1 MNIINL
7 SGVKKKYYS
16 LIIFADWIT
25 MAMDHVIVSHRKQ
38 KYDVIP
44 DFGLNRN
51 QVSLFVVDHVGLQV
65 TGCLQRLF
73 VMGKEI
79 FMKLIGKKWV
89 VMVLTLICCLVSVG
103 AWASDVKPKNGERE
117 DTPMKQTIV
126 LNDRSWDSIQ
136 VHNRIAG
143 FILEHGYG
151 YSVEY
156 MFANSMAS
164 LTGLG
169 KGDIDV
175 LMEMWIQ
182 TNIDG
187 YTKLTESGKIVDLGP
202 NFVNAPSG
210 WYIPTYMV
218 KGDPKRGIK
227 PVAPDLKTVKDLAR
241 YWELF
246 KDPEVPGKGRF
257 YNNPSSWA
265 LTYGI
270 NETKIHTY
278 GLAPYY
284 NVFDS
289 GSEMA
294 LVTSMVS
301 AYENGEPWLGY
312 FWEPTWV
319 MGKLDM
325 TMIDEPEY
333 NSKRWVKGDYGC
345 AWAAENVT
353 ICVNSKLVNTNPD
366 VILFLKKYETSVA
379 MTSSILAYMKESSSS
394 SEEAAIWFLRKY
406 PDVWHKWIPADI
418 MKNVENAL

>member
-1 MNIINL
+1 
-7 SGVKKKYYS
+7 
-16 LIIFADWIT
+16 
-25 MAMDHVIVSHRKQ
+25 
-38 KYDVIP
+38 
-44 DFGLNRN
+44 
-51 QVSLFVVDHVGLQV
+51 
-65 TGCLQRLF
+65 
-73 VMGKEI
+73 
-79 FMKLIGKKWV
+79 MKFIEKKWLV
-89 VMVLTLICCLVSVG
+89 TFLTLVCCLVSIDTWG
-103 AWASDVKPKNGERE
+103 ADAKAKTGEKE
-117 DTPMKQTIV
+117 GTQAKQTIV

-143 FILEHGYG
+143 FILKHGYG
-151 YSVEY
+151 HPVEY

-164 LTGLG
+164 LVGLG

-187 YTKLTESGKIVDLGP
+187 YTELTESGKIVDLGP
-202 NFVNAPSG
+202 NFADAPSG

-218 KGDPKRGIK
+218 KGDPERGIK
-227 PVAPDLKTVKDLAR
+227 PVAPDLKTIEDLQR
-241 YWELF
+241 YWKLF

-257 YNNPSSWA
+257 YNNPSSWP
-265 LTYGI
+265 LTYEI

-278 GLAPYY
+278 GLDKYY

-325 TMIDEPEY
+325 TMIVEPEY
-333 NSKRWVKGDYGC
+333 NPKHWVKGDYGC
-345 AWAAENVT
+345 AWVADNVT
-353 ICVNSKLVNTNPD
+353 ICVNSKLVETNPD
-366 VILFLKKYETSVA
+366 LTLFLKKYETSVA
-379 MTSSILAYMKESSSS
+379 LTSSILAYMKDSGST
-394 SEEAAIWFLRKY
+394 SEETAVWFLREY
-406 PDVWHKWIPADI
+406 PDVWHKWIPANI
-418 MKNVENAL
+418 IKSVEDAL